1 MIHGRATRG
10 GKRPPNNFEVEEKK
24 KRKKEKK
31 RKIILVQRDVGVGLM
46 LRGSWSSKAG
56 QNSTKT
62 RPKS

>member
-1 MIHGRATRG
+1 MGVPRG
-10 GKRPPNNFEVEEKK
+10 GASAPPIILRSRKK

-62 RPKS
+62 RPKPKS